1 MKTITFSISRE
12 WANLYSESVNN
23 YALNFPTHILTDTP
37 AKFSNCIVT
46 EYDKEY
52 FSYYEKILFAVKKC
66 IELKDTILFLDVDSF
81 NSLNTSILDYT
92 EQSALFHRYYVTD
105 LITDWGNEFNPII
118 DYFEENDIEYKDV
131 KIFHE
136 RGFVLPY
143 TPSLSKVYDDLIKI
157 QSLWEKTFDRE
168 CDILKYN
175 KSGVGFVEGIALS
188 IMLNH
193 NNIKSEISDKI
204 FLKYII

>member
-1 MKTITFSISRE
+1 MKSRIQRYLKNLLFSI
-12 WANLYSESVNN
+12 L
-23 YALNFPTHILTDTP
+23 LI
-37 AKFSNCIVT
+37 IG
-46 EYDKEY
+46 
-52 FSYYEKILFAVKKC
+52 
-66 IELKDTILFLDVDSF
+66 
-81 NSLNTSILDYT
+81 LNTSILDYT

-188 IMLNH
+188 IMLTH

-204 FLKYII
+204 FYKPLL